1 MSCKDAEFVDLNTH
15 RNERLGTGNTRG
27 MASEEAKPV
36 GREQRLLHRRTQC
49 LKRGDHRL
57 LASVQPVYRREQ
69 RRRAVV
75 DESRLNPQSFHMRN
89 CDVEGAGKTG
99 EVAQTSPGPLNT
111 EGPGV

>member
-15 RNERLGTGNTRG
+15 RSERLGTGNTRG

-36 GREQRLLHRRTQC
+36 GREQRLTHRRTKC
-49 LKRGDHRL
+49 FKGRDHGV
-57 LASVQPVYRREQ
+57 LAGMQPVYRREQ

-75 DESRLNPQSFHMRN
+75 DESRLNPQPFHMRYR
-89 CDVEGAGKTG
+89 DVERAGKTG